1 MSEREA
7 FEAWW
12 GEPFD
17 EYDEDAIFALEV
29 WQARDAEVAALEAR
43 IAELESLIRRCAP
56 KLAEIMRMPNIEYV
70 ADAHNKAVKEL
81 RGVLR

>member
-1 MSEREA
+1 MSGLEA

-43 IAELESLIRRCAP
+43 IAELERALRDVKSAWEDHIIQPRCFSNAD
-56 KLAEIMRMPNIEYV
+56 IDDIIE
-70 ADAHNKAVKEL
+70 E
-81 RGVLR
+81 VLR